1 MSVRRNSSRTNVN
14 SAYNTAAVQ
23 TSNSKT
29 IAPDTAVLR
38 ETSGGSFAPTITAV
52 AITNSD
58 YNIIDDTN
66 VSTGGG
72 YIRITGTGFV
82 SGCVVYIGGVAAL
95 STTLLNST
103 QVNVQ
108 INATSSNTL
117 HVYLVNPDGSAAIYL
132 SGITFSG
139 VPSWVTD
146 PTISGLVNEV
156 AFSIGLSA
164 TSNSTVAYSL
174 TAGSVLP
181 PGTTLTSAGVF
192 SGTVSGLSAETTYSF
207 SVTATDLELQDTPRT
222 FSVTVAIGDPYF
234 YLTPV
239 LLNGEANVWIRDSST
254 NNFLPTIGGDT
265 RPTAFTPYNAYWSTL
280 FAAGNYLTVSG
291 NSNLAFGTGD
301 FIIEFFIY
309 FTSVASAQNIYD
321 ARPAS
326 TNGAYPVIYL
336 DNTTGKIIYYVNT
349 AARITSDVVVL
360 ANQWYHVV
368 VSRVSSV
375 TRMFINGTQQTTTY
389 SDTNTYLNGA
399 SRPIIGASSDLV
411 SPVVGYI
418 SNLRALNGT
427 GTTSPTVPTAPLTAI
442 ANTQLLTLQD
452 NRFKDNSTNAYAI
465 TVTGATATKS
475 FAPFVETDLI
485 TGSAYFDGTTDFL
498 TIADNAALELGAG
511 DFCVELWI
519 HPTTISGTGT
529 IIDKRSGTYGPLLF
543 WRFGATLQLYMSS
556 NNSSW
561 NLANGVTVGTVTA
574 NQWYHIAIYRVGST
588 IYSAFNG
595 TVSTVTASGSATP
608 HNNAGAWY
616 FGTGTNGSSDPYTG
630 YIADMRFVIGSGV
643 YTGSNFT
650 PPATSLTAI
659 TNTQL
664 LTLQYRRG
672 DNNHRF
678 VEESGVRAL
687 TTRTGNPSQG
697 SFSPFSPAGW
707 SNYFNG
713 STDFFTWTGTAV
725 GAGAFTVEFWFYN
738 TSDYSAS
745 RSPIGVISTSGYN
758 NALDVRIANST
769 TINVSQYNVAN
780 NNFTV
785 PTMASN
791 TWYHVAI
798 TRNSSN
804 QLTVFLNGARST
816 TGAVS
821 ISTNFSGLTSSIGRI
836 DQSNV
841 GAWFGY
847 ISNVRIVTG
856 TNVYDPTQS
865 TITVPT
871 SSLTAISGTAFL
883 SCQNNRFKDNSTNA
897 YTITRAG
904 SAAIQA
910 FSPLRGSGTYSPAIH
925 GGSAY
930 FDGSGDYVYIANNA
944 VMTLGT
950 NDHCIELWMYPNG
963 AQNQYTSVWYYSV
976 GSASGATN
984 TYYFSIG
991 SDSGG
996 GISVLGGP
1004 LSGVWAVTLGGLGS
1018 TEYTAVLNT
1027 WTHVVLTRRGSAYR
1041 LFLNGVLKAYTTYAG
1056 SIIAQGGSFSIG
1068 WDGANATTYY
1078 KGWISDF
1085 KVINGSI
1092 PTAYQT
1098 SSTTTG
1104 TTIFTPPTSV
1114 PTFESNTAMAM
1125 NFTNGG
1131 IVDASARNVMET
1143 AGTAKISNVASKF
1156 GIGSINFG
1164 TRTDYLAI
1172 PSTPTIAILG
1182 GDFTLE
1188 AWVYP
1193 TDISVSQT
1201 WGIIDARQSAGS
1213 ANAWIWRLDSYS
1225 SGWLLNFYTGTNYS
1239 STGRV
1244 QANVWTHVAVV
1255 RSGTTLTFYING
1267 SASGTATVSGVITG
1281 TATTNPIFIGTKD
1294 TGSGATYGT
1303 VGYIDDLRITN
1314 GFARTIT
1321 LPTSTFLT
1329 K

>member
-108 INATSSNTL
+108 ISATSSNTL

-139 VPSWVTD
+139 VPTWVTD

-174 TAGSVLP
+174 TAGSTLP

-265 RPTAFTPYNAYWSTL
+265 RPVAFSPYNSNWSTY
-280 FAAGNYLTVSG
+280 FDGSNDDVRVGGN
-291 NSNLAFGTGD
+291 NNLAFGTGD
-301 FIIEFFIY
+301 FTIEMFFNSGIVGGSNQASFLYDGRTTSNPEIVPIIAITPSLTVTFGTGAATVV
-309 FTSVASAQNIYD
+309 TSGTI
-321 ARPAS
+321 
-326 TNGAYPVIYL
+326 
-336 DNTTGKIIYYVNT
+336 
-349 AARITSDVVVL
+349 VL
-360 ANQWYHVV
+360 NRWYHLV
-368 VSRVSSV
+368 VSRVSGS
-375 TRMFINGTQQTTTY
+375 TRMFLNGVQTGSTASDANNYLNNSGRPCIGTQGYGDPFFNYT
-389 SDTNTYLNGA
+389 
-399 SRPIIGASSDLV
+399 
-411 SPVVGYI
+411 GYI
-418 SNLRALNGT
+418 SNLRVLKGT

-442 ANTQLLTLQD
+442 ENTQLLLFQS
-452 NRFKDNSTNAYAI
+452 NIIKDNSTNGFAI
-465 TVTGATATKS
+465 TAFADRPATKS

-519 HPTTISGTGT
+519 HPTTVSGTGT

-630 YIADMRFVIGSGV
+630 YMSDMRFVIGSGV

-697 SFSPFSPAGW
+697 SFSPFSPARW
-707 SNYFNG
+707 SAYFDGTGDYLTVTG
-713 STDFFTWTGTAV
+713 SSNL
-725 GAGAFTVEFWFYN
+725 AFG
-738 TSDYSAS
+738 TSDFT
-745 RSPIGVISTSGYN
+745 IEMFV
-758 NALDVRIANST
+758 LFNST
-769 TINVSQYNVAN
+769 GQVNFYDQRPQSTNGLYPTIYVTGSAFIAYRTNSADRITSDAVITAN
-780 NNFTV
+780 R
-785 PTMASN
+785 
-791 TWYHVAI
+791 WYHLVVSRVSSV
-798 TRNSSN
+798 TRMFIDGVQQTQTYNDTNSY
-804 QLTVFLNGARST
+804 LNGT
-816 TGAVS
+816 TRPVIG
-821 ISTNFSGLTSSIGRI
+821 SGGDGQTVVL
-836 DQSNV
+836 N
-841 GAWFGY
+841 GY
-847 ISNVRIVTG
+847 ISNLRVLNGTG
-856 TNVYDPTQS
+856 YTTV
-865 TITVPT
+865 TVPT
-871 SSLTAISGTAFL
+871 VPLTAIANTQL
-883 SCQNNRFKDNSTNA
+883 LTLQDNRFVDNSTNA
-897 YTITRAG
+897 FVITRFG
-904 SAAIQA
+904 DTSVRA
-910 FSPLRGSGTYSPAIH
+910 FSPFRASGAYSPTLH

-930 FDGSGDYVYIANNA
+930 FDGSGDYVYIARDA
-944 VMTLGT
+944 AMTLGT

-1114 PTFESNTAMAM
+1114 PAFEANTAMAM
-1125 NFTNGG
+1125 SFTNGG
-1131 IVDASARNVMET
+1131 IVDATGRITFET
-1143 AGTAKISNVASKF
+1143 LADTKISNVASKF
-1156 GIGSINFG
+1156 GSGSLYFDGTGDYVVAPSNPAFGFG
-1164 TRTDYLAI
+1164 T
-1172 PSTPTIAILG
+1172 
-1182 GDFTLE
+1182 GDFTIECWIYFNSTSGTFVPFAQSDALGSSTNDKWFF
-1188 AWVYP
+1188 ALGSN
-1193 TDISVSQT
+1193 TLRLQT
-1201 WGIIDARQSAGS
+1201 HSAGGFTCTTPWTPS
-1213 ANAWIWRLDSYS
+1213 TGMWYHIAAVRS
-1225 SGWLLNFYTGTNYS
+1225 SGTILLFINGTSGTVTTTGTPSGYS
-1239 STGRV
+1239 LSQNGLSIGAMSTPYHL
-1244 QANVWTHVAVV
+1244 N
-1255 RSGTTLTFYING
+1255 
-1267 SASGTATVSGVITG
+1267 
-1281 TATTNPIFIGTKD
+1281 
-1294 TGSGATYGT
+1294 
-1303 VGYIDDLRITN
+1303 GYIDDFRITR
-1314 GFARTIT
+1314 FARYTASFT
-1321 LPTSTFLT
+1321 APTSPFLT

>member
-1 MSVRRNSSRTNVN
+1 MSVRRNSSRTNIN

-29 IAPDTAVLR
+29 IAPDTAVVR
-38 ETSGGSFAPTITAV
+38 EFSGGAFAPTITAV
-52 AITNSD
+52 AITDSD

-108 INATSSNTL
+108 ISATSSNTL
-117 HVYLVNPDGSAAIYL
+117 HVYLVNPDGGAAIYL

-139 VPSWVTD
+139 VPTWSTD
-146 PTISGLVNEV
+146 PTLSGVVNEV

-174 TAGSVLP
+174 TAGSTLP

-192 SGTVSGLSAETTYSF
+192 SGTVTGLSADTTYSF

-222 FSVTVAIGDPYF
+222 FSVTVAIGDPYL

-239 LLNGEANVWIRDSST
+239 LLNGESNVWTRDSSV
-254 NNFLPTIGGDT
+254 NKLLPIIGGDT
-265 RPTAFTPYNAYWSTL
+265 RPTAFTPYNAYWSAL

-321 ARPAS
+321 ARPAL

-349 AARITSDVVVL
+349 AARITSDAVVL

-442 ANTQLLTLQD
+442 ADTQLLTLQD

-475 FAPFVETDLI
+475 FTPFVETDLI

-519 HPTTISGTGT
+519 HPTTVSGTGT

-630 YIADMRFVIGSGV
+630 YMADMRFVIGSGV

-664 LTLQYRRG
+664 LTLQYRTG
-672 DNNHRF
+672 ENNHRF
-678 VEESGVRAL
+678 IDEAGLKNVITRA
-687 TTRTGNPSQG
+687 GNASQG
-697 SFSPFSPAGW
+697 SFSPYSPAGW
-707 SNYFNG
+707 SAYFG
-713 STDFFTWTGTAV
+713 GTTDYLQVASTTFFNFGTGNFSFEVWGFALSWPSIWRIITTAS
-725 GAGAFTVEFWFYN
+725 GFNINADT
-738 TSDYSAS
+738 
-745 RSPIGVISTSGYN
+745 TSGAVKVDATSVN
-758 NALDVRIANST
+758 TTLSLNTWFHLVVTRQSGTLRVFLDGVLKYTAASSTNYSTTGVAYIGGIAGFTQSWHGYLSNMRVVTGSVPTSYQTSST
-769 TINVSQYNVAN
+769 TIGATIFTTPISALSLSSQGQSDA
-780 NNFTV
+780 
-785 PTMASN
+785 
-791 TWYHVAI
+791 
-798 TRNSSN
+798 
-804 QLTVFLNGARST
+804 TVFLTNHVNRFIDGNT
-816 TGAVS
+816 TP
-821 ISTNFSGLTSSIGRI
+821 L
-836 DQSNV
+836 
-841 GAWFGY
+841 
-847 ISNVRIVTG
+847 
-856 TNVYDPTQS
+856 
-865 TITVPT
+865 TITIGNTPKV
-871 SSLTAISGTAFL
+871 
-883 SCQNNRFKDNSTNA
+883 
-897 YTITRAG
+897 
-904 SAAIQA
+904 QA
-910 FSPLRGSGTYSPAIH
+910 FSPFRNSGTYTPATH

-930 FDGSGDYVYIANNA
+930 FDGTGDYLTMPVNA
-944 VMTLGT
+944 ATDLTQGDFTVEAWIYRNVAGAIHNIYSNRGAASTDGLEFRVNADNTL
-950 NDHCIELWMYPNG
+950 
-963 AQNQYTSVWYYSV
+963 QVFYTGSGNTITSTLTILAGQWCHVAAV
-976 GSASGATN
+976 RIGSAVYLYINGLQAGTTSISNGTVGTGTTKIGADN
-984 TYYFSIG
+984 
-991 SDSGG
+991 
-996 GISVLGGP
+996 
-1004 LSGVWAVTLGGLGS
+1004 
-1018 TEYTAVLNT
+1018 
-1027 WTHVVLTRRGSAYR
+1027 GSANT
-1041 LFLNGVLKAYTTYAG
+1041 FNGYISGLRVVKNQGIFTGNFTVPTTAAG
-1056 SIIAQGGSFSIG
+1056 TS
-1068 WDGANATTYY
+1068 
-1078 KGWISDF
+1078 
-1085 KVINGSI
+1085 
-1092 PTAYQT
+1092 QT
-1098 SSTTTG
+1098 SSTN
-1104 TTIFTPPTSV
+1104 V
-1114 PTFESNTAMAM
+1114 AAMSGNVTLLT
-1125 NFTNGG
+1125 NFTNAG
-1131 IVDASARNVMET
+1131 IVDATGRNTFET
-1143 AGTAKISNVASKF
+1143 TGANVTISNVASKF
-1156 GIGSINFG
+1156 GIGSISFPGALTAYLKTPTNPSLDFG
-1164 TRTDYLAI
+1164 T
-1172 PSTPTIAILG
+1172 
-1182 GDFTLE
+1182 GDFTVE
-1188 AWVYP
+1188 FWVYFN
-1193 TDISVSQT
+1193 SVAADQ
-1201 WGIIDARQSAGS
+1201 GIFGGS
-1213 ANAWIWRLDSYS
+1213 TTNAWEIRWR
-1225 SGWLLNFYTGTNYS
+1225 T
-1239 STGRV
+1239 STGLNLGRLNT
-1244 QANVWTHVAVV
+1244 AFDSTFAWSPSAATWYHVAVT
-1255 RSGTTLTFYING
+1255 RSGTSVRGFVNG
-1267 SASGTATVSGVITG
+1267 TQIGTTSTNSNTYNSGTLFYVGIT
-1281 TATTNPIFIGTKD
+1281 D
-1294 TGSGATYGT
+1294 TSNNAFN
-1303 VGYIDDLRITN
+1303 GYLDDVRITK
-1314 GFARTIT
+1314 GYARYTANFT
-1321 LPTSTFLT
+1321 APTSPFLT

>member
-1 MSVRRNSSRTNVN
+1 MSTRRNSSRTTINA
-14 SAYNTAAVQ
+14 AYNTAAVQ

-52 AITNSD
+52 AITDSD

-139 VPSWVTD
+139 VPTWSTD
-146 PTISGLVNEV
+146 PTLSGVVNEV

-174 TAGSVLP
+174 TAGSALP

-192 SGTVSGLSAETTYSF
+192 SGTVTGLSSDTTYSF

-239 LLNGEANVWIRDSST
+239 LLNGEANVWTRDSSV
-254 NNFLPTIGGDT
+254 NKLLPIIGGDT
-265 RPTAFTPYNAYWSTL
+265 RPTAFSPYNAYWSTL

-349 AARITSDVVVL
+349 AARITSDAVVL

-375 TRMFINGTQQTTTY
+375 TRMFINGTQQTITY

-427 GTTSPTVPTAPLTAI
+427 GVTSVTVPTAPLTAI

-475 FAPFVETDLI
+475 FTPFVETDLI

-519 HPTTISGTGT
+519 HPTTVSGTGT

-664 LTLQYRRG
+664 LTLQYRLG
-672 DNNHRF
+672 ENNHRF
-678 VEESGVRAL
+678 IDEAGLKNVITRA
-687 TTRTGNPSQG
+687 GNASQG
-697 SFSPFSPAGW
+697 SLSPYSPAGW
-707 SNYFNG
+707 SAYFDGTGDFLTVADNAALELGSNNFCVELFIYTTSVATDAILITKRASSADFAPILIWRNGAVIKAALSSNGSSWNVADNVTLGTVIPNQWYHISVHRVGTAIYGSFNG
-713 STDFFTWTGTAV
+713 TITTLNA
-725 GAGAFTVEFWFYN
+725 N
-738 TSDYSAS
+738 TSAS
-745 RSPIGVISTSGYN
+745 LLNNTSLYYIGSDSNLSPY
-758 NALDVRIANST
+758 A
-769 TINVSQYNVAN
+769 
-780 NNFTV
+780 
-785 PTMASN
+785 
-791 TWYHVAI
+791 
-798 TRNSSN
+798 
-804 QLTVFLNGARST
+804 
-816 TGAVS
+816 
-821 ISTNFSGLTSSIGRI
+821 
-836 DQSNV
+836 
-841 GAWFGY
+841 GY
-847 ISNVRIVTG
+847 ISNLRIVIGSSVYTG
-856 TNVYDPTQS
+856 NTF
-865 TITVPT
+865 TVPIT
-871 SSLTAISGTAFL
+871 ALTAIANTQL
-883 SCQNNRFKDNSTNA
+883 LTLQDNRFKDNSSNA
-897 YTITRAG
+897 FTITQVAD
-904 SAAIQA
+904 AKIQP
-910 FSPLRGSGTYSPAIH
+910 FSPFRGSGTYTPATH

-930 FDGSGDYVYIANNA
+930 FDGTGDYLTMPVNA
-944 VMTLGT
+944 ATDLTQGDFTVEAWIYRNVAGAIHNIYSNRGAASTDGLEFRVNSDNTL
-950 NDHCIELWMYPNG
+950 
-963 AQNQYTSVWYYSV
+963 QVFYTGSGNTITSTLTILAGQWCHVAAV
-976 GSASGATN
+976 RIGSAVYLYINGLQAGTTSISNGTVGTGTTKIGADN
-984 TYYFSIG
+984 
-991 SDSGG
+991 
-996 GISVLGGP
+996 
-1004 LSGVWAVTLGGLGS
+1004 
-1018 TEYTAVLNT
+1018 
-1027 WTHVVLTRRGSAYR
+1027 GSANT
-1041 LFLNGVLKAYTTYAG
+1041 FNGYISGLRVVKNQGIFTGNFTVPTTAAG
-1056 SIIAQGGSFSIG
+1056 TS
-1068 WDGANATTYY
+1068 
-1078 KGWISDF
+1078 
-1085 KVINGSI
+1085 
-1092 PTAYQT
+1092 QT
-1098 SSTTTG
+1098 SSTN
-1104 TTIFTPPTSV
+1104 V
-1114 PTFESNTAMAM
+1114 AAMSGNVTLLT
-1125 NFTNGG
+1125 NFTNAG
-1131 IVDASARNVMET
+1131 IVDATGRNTFET
-1143 AGTAKISNVASKF
+1143 TGANVTISNVASKF
-1156 GIGSINFG
+1156 GIGSISFPGALTAYLKTPTNPSLDFG
-1164 TRTDYLAI
+1164 T
-1172 PSTPTIAILG
+1172 
-1182 GDFTLE
+1182 GDFTVE
-1188 AWVYP
+1188 FWVYFN
-1193 TDISVSQT
+1193 SVAADQ
-1201 WGIIDARQSAGS
+1201 GIFGGS
-1213 ANAWIWRLDSYS
+1213 TTNAWEIRWR
-1225 SGWLLNFYTGTNYS
+1225 T
-1239 STGRV
+1239 STGLNLGRLNT
-1244 QANVWTHVAVV
+1244 AFDSTFAWSPSAATWYHVAVTRNGTSV
-1255 RSGTTLTFYING
+1255 RGFVNGTQIGTTSTNSNTYNSGTLFYVGITDTSNNAFNG
-1267 SASGTATVSGVITG
+1267 
-1281 TATTNPIFIGTKD
+1281 
-1294 TGSGATYGT
+1294 YL
-1303 VGYIDDLRITN
+1303 DDVRITK
-1314 GFARTIT
+1314 GYARYTANFT
-1321 LPTSTFLT
+1321 APTSAFLT

>member
-108 INATSSNTL
+108 ISATSSNTL

-139 VPSWVTD
+139 VPTWVTD

-174 TAGSVLP
+174 TAGSTLP

-265 RPTAFTPYNAYWSTL
+265 RPVAFSPYNSNWSTY
-280 FAAGNYLTVSG
+280 FDGSNDDVRVGGN
-291 NSNLAFGTGD
+291 NNLAFGTGD
-301 FIIEFFIY
+301 FTIEMFFNSGIVGGSNQASFLYDGRTTSNPEIVPIIAITPSLTVTFGTGAATVV
-309 FTSVASAQNIYD
+309 TSGTI
-321 ARPAS
+321 
-326 TNGAYPVIYL
+326 
-336 DNTTGKIIYYVNT
+336 
-349 AARITSDVVVL
+349 VL
-360 ANQWYHVV
+360 NRWYHLV
-368 VSRVSSV
+368 VSRVSGS
-375 TRMFINGTQQTTTY
+375 TRMFLNGVQTGSTASDANNYLNNSGRPCIGTQGYGDPFFNYT
-389 SDTNTYLNGA
+389 
-399 SRPIIGASSDLV
+399 
-411 SPVVGYI
+411 GYI
-418 SNLRALNGT
+418 SNLRVLKGT

-442 ANTQLLTLQD
+442 ENTQLLLFQS
-452 NRFKDNSTNAYAI
+452 NIIKDNSTNGFAI
-465 TVTGATATKS
+465 TAFADRPATKS

-519 HPTTISGTGT
+519 HPTTVSGTGT

-630 YIADMRFVIGSGV
+630 YMSDMRFVIGSGV

-697 SFSPFSPAGW
+697 SFSPFSPARW
-707 SNYFNG
+707 
-713 STDFFTWTGTAV
+713 
-725 GAGAFTVEFWFYN
+725 
-738 TSDYSAS
+738 
-745 RSPIGVISTSGYN
+745 
-758 NALDVRIANST
+758 
-769 TINVSQYNVAN
+769 
-780 NNFTV
+780 
-785 PTMASN
+785 
-791 TWYHVAI
+791 
-798 TRNSSN
+798 
-804 QLTVFLNGARST
+804 RST
-816 TGAVS
+816 
-821 ISTNFSGLTSSIGRI
+821 
-836 DQSNV
+836 
-841 GAWFGY
+841 
-847 ISNVRIVTG
+847 
-856 TNVYDPTQS
+856 
-865 TITVPT
+865 
-871 SSLTAISGTAFL
+871 
-883 SCQNNRFKDNSTNA
+883 
-897 YTITRAG
+897 
-904 SAAIQA
+904 
-910 FSPLRGSGTYSPAIH
+910 
-925 GGSAY
+925 
-930 FDGSGDYVYIANNA
+930 
-944 VMTLGT
+944 M
-950 NDHCIELWMYPNG
+950 
-963 AQNQYTSVWYYSV
+963 QY
-976 GSASGATN
+976 
-984 TYYFSIG
+984 
-991 SDSGG
+991 
-996 GISVLGGP
+996 
-1004 LSGVWAVTLGGLGS
+1004 
-1018 TEYTAVLNT
+1018 
-1027 WTHVVLTRRGSAYR
+1027 
-1041 LFLNGVLKAYTTYAG
+1041 
-1056 SIIAQGGSFSIG
+1056 
-1068 WDGANATTYY
+1068 
-1078 KGWISDF
+1078 
-1085 KVINGSI
+1085 
-1092 PTAYQT
+1092 
-1098 SSTTTG
+1098 
-1104 TTIFTPPTSV
+1104 
-1114 PTFESNTAMAM
+1114 
-1125 NFTNGG
+1125 
-1131 IVDASARNVMET
+1131 
-1143 AGTAKISNVASKF
+1143 
-1156 GIGSINFG
+1156 
-1164 TRTDYLAI
+1164 
-1172 PSTPTIAILG
+1172 
-1182 GDFTLE
+1182 
-1188 AWVYP
+1188 
-1193 TDISVSQT
+1193 
-1201 WGIIDARQSAGS
+1201 
-1213 ANAWIWRLDSYS
+1213 
-1225 SGWLLNFYTGTNYS
+1225 
-1239 STGRV
+1239 
-1244 QANVWTHVAVV
+1244 
-1255 RSGTTLTFYING
+1255 
-1267 SASGTATVSGVITG
+1267 
-1281 TATTNPIFIGTKD
+1281 
-1294 TGSGATYGT
+1294 
-1303 VGYIDDLRITN
+1303 
-1314 GFARTIT
+1314 
-1321 LPTSTFLT
+1321 
-1329 K
+1329 